1 MSDVEETIIC
11 RYRLLREGYFEQ
23 QKLLG
28 PDRLIDIRYEVLD
41 QAPIEQMRRIY
52 DTLDLGEWE
61 DFEPRLRRDL
71 DSQRS
76 YTKNPSLRC
85 PSRFEAV
92 CRMNGRVRSV
102 NGLTPS
108 EIGCGP
114 SCCCRVGTGE
124 FAAGLPFGYGR
135 MTNGR
140 RLGAP

>member
-1 MSDVEETIIC
+1 MRRVNLQRMRMSDVEETIIC

-23 QKLLG
+23 RKLLG

-76 YTKNPSLRC
+76 YTKNPSPALSEPIR
-85 PSRFEAV
+85 SRLANEWARSFCKWNYAV
-92 CRMNGRVRSV
+92 
-102 NGLTPS
+102 
-108 EIGCGP
+108 
-114 SCCCRVGTGE
+114 
-124 FAAGLPFGYGR
+124 
-135 MTNGR
+135 
-140 RLGAP
+140 